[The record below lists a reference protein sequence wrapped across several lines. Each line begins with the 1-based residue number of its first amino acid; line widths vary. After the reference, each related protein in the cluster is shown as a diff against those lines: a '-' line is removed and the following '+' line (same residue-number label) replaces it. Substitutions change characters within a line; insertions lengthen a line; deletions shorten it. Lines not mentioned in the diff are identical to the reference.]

1 MLASSVYRLYSCAVK
16 MFFSADL
23 ERGFFLVGGAFCVLD
38 TTSGGY
44 LWNCSFWQLALF

>member
-23 ERGFFLVGGAFCVLD
+23 EIKYHNLTQKLNRRLGLSTEPAVLLVR
-38 TTSGGY
+38 
-44 LWNCSFWQLALF
+44 